1 LELLNRLNI
10 DSGSDDD
17 VPLNMLH
24 EDDTIYDDTS
34 DDYIVEPPEGD
45 PNCMCCII
53 VMFYLPLIC
62 YIYILLILIFFI

>member
-1 LELLNRLNI
+1 LELLNCLNI
-10 DSGSDDD
+10 DSDSEDD

-34 DDYIVEPPEGD
+34 DDDIVEPPKRD

-53 VMFYLPLIC
+53 VMF
-62 YIYILLILIFFI
+62 